1 MAQQSGERGGGR
13 NAGGCRRGRRE
24 GQRCRGRVRSENGQ
38 FADAVSSEEVLAVF
52 DAVSGPVVTSSDV
65 ADVLGITTES
75 ARQHLNDLVSEG
87 TCRRRK
93 TGRTIVYWRVSER
106 ESE

>member
-1 MAQQSGERGGGR
+1 MAQETGRRGGES
-13 NAGGCRRGRRE
+13 AGGCRRGRRR
-24 GQRCRGRVRSENGQ
+24 GGGCRGRVRDENGQ
-38 FADAVSSEEVLAVF
+38 FTDEIDTEEVLAVF
-52 DAVSGPVVTSSDV
+52 DAVEGPIVTSTDV

-75 ARQHLNDLVSEG
+75 ARQHLNALVSAG

-93 TGRTIVYWRVSER
+93 TGRTIVYWRVTEH